1 MRAGTRLPAGSIT
14 SFGKDRA
21 MRNYSFNKP
30 HRPAKAHSLRG
41 DGGAGRHI
49 SRSAAGTSR
58 NGPRQNAYTFFHV
71 FVRGNGLPA
80 VSPLL
85 FALII
90 LTFFLPFVT
99 VSCGQY
105 ELETVRLVDFQ
116 RAELVEEGEF
126 GGRTVALLLVILAPL
141 GLLLGLWKGG
151 HGRPWAALVAAAGLV
166 LLIALQAVINR
177 SLAAQNAA
185 MELDGVINATFRSG
199 FYLSFFLY
207 LAALGVNLYLL
218 RYRTPPR
225 IPPLRRRR
233 KPLLFF
239 YRKA

>member
-1 MRAGTRLPAGSIT
+1 
-14 SFGKDRA
+14 

-30 HRPAKAHSLRG
+30 HRPAKAYSLRG

-126 GGRTVALLLVILAPL
+126 GGLNGRPAPGDPGPARPAPGLVEGWPWAPL
-141 GLLLGLWKGG
+141 GCPCGRRRAGAAHCPSGCHQPFPGG
-151 HGRPWAALVAAAGLV
+151 TKRRHGAGRGDQRHFPFRFLSLIFSLPGRPW
-166 LLIALQAVINR
+166 
-177 SLAAQNAA
+177 S
-185 MELDGVINATFRSG
+185 
-199 FYLSFFLY
+199 
-207 LAALGVNLYLL
+207 
-218 RYRTPPR
+218 
-225 IPPLRRRR
+225 
-233 KPLLFF
+233 
-239 YRKA
+239 

>member
-1 MRAGTRLPAGSIT
+1 MRV
-14 SFGKDRA
+14 
-21 MRNYSFNKP
+21 YSFNKP

-80 VSPLL
+80 VLPLL

-116 RAELVEEGEF
+116 RAELVEGEF
-126 GGRTVALLLVILAPL
+126 GGRTVALLCDPGPA

-151 HGRPWAALVAAAGLV
+151 RGRPERPCGRRRAGAAHCHAGCHQPFPGGTKRRHG
-166 LLIALQAVINR
+166 AGQ
-177 SLAAQNAA
+177 
-185 MELDGVINATFRSG
+185 VINATFRSG